1 MKQTEIDK
9 RAKKLADHVNGPLG
23 RIPLKRVFEKHISF
37 LEELRQFG
45 ATWEQI
51 AQLLF
56 AHGVTQK
63 SGNILHA
70 NQVRGTFA
78 RVKEKSLMAQAL
90 PRTPSS
96 PNIHDQLRNTDLE
109 SSNSDRANSLP
120 PNETSEHKKNTNKSL
135 NRDALAPIKTT
146 VHNSDIRRKMAQSLK
161 VRK

>member
-1 MKQTEIDK
+1 MKQIEIDK
-9 RAKKLADHVNGPLG
+9 RAKKLAAHVNGPLG

-78 RVKEKSLMAQAL
+78 RAKEKSLVAQGP
-90 PRTPSS
+90 PRTLSS
-96 PNIHDQLRNTDLE
+96 PNIREQLRNTDLE
-109 SSNSDRANSLP
+109 SSNPDRANSLIPHETFEPNHSANKP
-120 PNETSEHKKNTNKSL
+120 PN
-135 NRDALAPIKTT
+135 RDPLTPIKTT